1 MIQNEVAW
9 VSDIF
14 YISFQP
20 KEHVTIDKWI
30 DDGNLSIPSNNPEPG
45 IYSLDRTPYQRE
57 VLKRLSPQDPTKEV
71 ILCFGSQ
78 LGKTTMEMAIMCYYI
93 ASEPAPMG
101 FAFSDDKNLKN
112 FVKNKFDPFKAANS
126 NINNL
131 LRSDGSSKADTQSS
145 KLYPGG
151 YLKLF
156 SGKSESSMRS
166 DTFKVVIGDEIDAA
180 GQTKGGDIKDMLKA
194 RVSVYG
200 DTGKMCLSSTPLNT
214 SHMIWDYLQAST
226 FNKFYVKCPHCG
238 EEMTFEFEYLKY
250 DVEKKSVTKAWME
263 CPHCKGKIYNENK
276 VTMLKTGVWKPTN
289 PEANPLCQGYFLP
302 TFYAPVGWV
311 SWQELAQQ
319 YHDAAFNKGS
329 IDIESMTTFYNT
341 RLAKPFELSAVSS
354 IAQKLFEENKESPYR
369 RGEIPSWVNYIT
381 TGADVQKNRIEVKII
396 GWGKRNRN
404 LTIDVKIL
412 YVPSDETIDMLDGKI
427 WQEYTDNI
435 LNAEYLREDGYP
447 LYSIANAIDSSYQTE
462 TLYGFW
468 QSLQTDLRNRF
479 FLVKGSDRLTGCVPV
494 KHFVKKENYND
505 VEWYEIASSELKH
518 YVFNYLAQEDDELH
532 QKANINLFPNNFDL
546 EFYEQIYSE
555 QYIKK
560 NSRTYK
566 WEKIRARNEGLDT
579 LVYNYGMYFWKGLN
593 NLTDD
598 LWDDVAETQRS
609 YLENLS
615 KPIVVTP
622 KKRKSRVMSK
632 GISL

>member
-1 MIQNEVAW
+1 MNNNEIAW
-9 VSDIF
+9 IADTFFIAF
-14 YISFQP
+14 KP
-20 KEHVTIDKWI
+20 KEHITIDKWI

-93 ASEPAPMG
+93 SAEPAPMG

-238 EEMTFEFEYLKY
+238 EELTFEFEYLRY
-250 DVEKKSVTKAWME
+250 TVEKKSITKAWME

-276 VTMLKTGVWKPTN
+276 VTMLKTGIWRPSN
-289 PEANPLCQGYFLP
+289 PEANPSCQGYFLP

-319 YHDAAFNKGS
+319 YYDAAYSKGEL
-329 IDIESMTTFYNT
+329 DIESMTTFYNT
-341 RLAKPFELSAVSS
+341 RLAKPFEFSAVTTL
-354 IAQKLFEENKESPYR
+354 AEKLYNDNIDSPYS
-369 RGEIPSWVNYIT
+369 RGEIPCWVNYIT

-404 LTIDVKIL
+404 ITIDVKVY
-412 YVPSDETIDMLDGKI
+412 YVPNNETIDMVDCEVWEKYKKEIL
-427 WQEYTDNI
+427 EY
-435 LNAEYLREDGYP
+435 EFLREDGLP
-447 LYSIANAIDSSYQTE
+447 IYSSANAIDSSYQTE
-462 TLYGFW
+462 TLYALW
-468 QSLQTDLRNRF
+468 RDMTPELKQKLY
-479 FLVKGSDRLTGCVPV
+479 LVKGSDRLTGRVPV
-494 KHFVKKENYND
+494 RHFVKKENYND
-505 VEWYEIASSELKH
+505 VEWWEVAASELKH
-518 YVFNYLAQEDDELH
+518 YIFSYLSIADDNLH
-532 QKANINLFPNNFDL
+532 TQANVNIFPNNFDR

-560 NSRTYK
+560 NSKTYK
-566 WEKIRARNEGLDT
+566 WEKIRDRNEGLDI
-579 LVYNYGMYFWKGLN
+579 LVYNYAMYYLLGLN
-593 NLTDD
+593 NLSDE
-598 LWDDVAETQRS
+598 LWDEVAETQKL
-609 YLENLS
+609 YLNNLS
-615 KPIVVTP
+615 KPIVTTP
-622 KKRKSRVMSK
+622 SKKKRRQVSK
-632 GISL
+632 GISI